1 MIWMWCI
8 PSRWH
13 PSLYSVMLYASPS
26 SPVLFNISIANWN
39 LRIIDVNNG
48 FFLYWRK
55 HVDKRLHNSYWNPEI
70 NYTHFRYFLYS
81 SPASRNIFL
90 KTIYAQRSK
99 IFIPVGLSAFIKTLL
114 CEIGNGSVHGNTTF
128 IVCGIMW
135 VIKTMHDGD
144 VIIQSV
150 SLNSNTGKDFK
161 FPFSLLRGK
170 KAS

>member
-13 PSLYSVMLYASPS
+13 PSLYSVMLYASIS
-26 SPVLFNISIANWN
+26 SPILFNISIANWN
-39 LRIIDVNNG
+39 LRIIDVNNR

-99 IFIPVGLSAFIKTLL
+99 IFIPVGLSAFIKNWEWFRTWKLKKK
-114 CEIGNGSVHGNTTF
+114 TF
-128 IVCGIMW
+128 NVCGIMW

-150 SLNSNTGKDFK
+150 SLNSNTGKVFK

>member
-1 MIWMWCI
+1 MFDLIWMWCI

-39 LRIIDVNNG
+39 LRIIDVNNR

-81 SPASRNIFL
+81 IKEHILKNNLCSEEQDIYPCWFVSFHKNIVVWNWEWFRTWKPL
-90 KTIYAQRSK
+90 LFVA
-99 IFIPVGLSAFIKTLL
+99 L
-114 CEIGNGSVHGNTTF
+114 CES
-128 IVCGIMW
+128 
-135 VIKTMHDGD
+135 
-144 VIIQSV
+144 
-150 SLNSNTGKDFK
+150 
-161 FPFSLLRGK
+161 
-170 KAS
+170 

>member
-55 HVDKRLHNSYWNPEI
+55 HVDKRLHNSYWIPEI

-99 IFIPVGLSAFIKTLL
+99 IFIPVGLSAFIKNWEWFRTWKLKKPPLLFVAL
-114 CEIGNGSVHGNTTF
+114 CES
-128 IVCGIMW
+128 
-135 VIKTMHDGD
+135 
-144 VIIQSV
+144 
-150 SLNSNTGKDFK
+150 
-161 FPFSLLRGK
+161 
-170 KAS
+170 

>member
-55 HVDKRLHNSYWNPEI
+55 HVDKRLHNSYWIPEI

-99 IFIPVGLSAFIKTLL
+99 IFIPVGLSAFIKNWEWFRTWKLKKKHL
-114 CEIGNGSVHGNTTF
+114 YCLWHYVGHKNYARWWRYHSI
-128 IVCGIMW
+128 C
-135 VIKTMHDGD
+135 VIKQQHRKG
-144 VIIQSV
+144 
-150 SLNSNTGKDFK
+150 F
-161 FPFSLLRGK
+161 
-170 KAS
+170 